1 MNTITR
7 ILSLSALA
15 AFAPPNDNGGDAAP
29 GEAETAPAPANAG
42 EKKRKAV
49 SERIVLD
56 AKGEEADT
64 YVGAFGA
71 RYKSLSEEGTVA
83 EVNFKAPEAGLPE
96 GVELLPQEM
105 IEALA
110 AFGWLTL
117 AGNVTNTIRNGTP
130 KADGPQTEKEALD
143 AWLAD
148 LFAGNWTKA
157 SGEVEPGMGLLAEA
171 VARTLSDNDKKDRTS
186 PESIAK
192 VKDWLAGLDKDAR
205 KKWRNDLRV
214 KRHQSA
220 ITAERNAKRAE
231 GVTGALP
238 EAPEDI

>member
-7 ILSLSALA
+7 ILPLSALA
-15 AFAPPNDNGGDAAP
+15 TFAPPNDQGGEPAPADGGGDAAP
-29 GEAETAPAPANAG
+29 AA

-64 YVGAFGA
+64 YSGAFGG
-71 RYKSLSEEGTVA
+71 RYKSLSEEGTIA
-83 EVNFKAPEAGLPE
+83 EIYFKPLDENMPE
-96 GVELLPQEM
+96 GVDVLAPEM
-105 IEALA
+105 VYALA

-130 KADGPQTEKEALD
+130 KADGPQTEKEALE

-148 LFAGNWTKA
+148 LHAGNWTKA

-186 PESIAK
+186 PEAVAK
-192 VKDWLAGLDKDAR
+192 VKGWLEGLDKDAR

-231 GVTGALP
+231 GVTAALP
-238 EAPEDI
+238 EAPEDV